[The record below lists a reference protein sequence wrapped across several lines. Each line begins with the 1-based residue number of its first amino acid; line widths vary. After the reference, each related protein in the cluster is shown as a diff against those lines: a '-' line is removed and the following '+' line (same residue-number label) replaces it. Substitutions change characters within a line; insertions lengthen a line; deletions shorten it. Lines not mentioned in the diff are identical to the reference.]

1 MDSCRSEILRASS
14 FSQVSSERRGT
25 TALLIM
31 TCGQSVAL
39 MNLKIKFAV
48 LPLFYQACSMCSA
61 FLTIFRRQFPH
72 PNVSATAVT
81 INLRGLAQCVS
92 LRYPPEEF
100 QDLGS
105 IWRIERTMRQDPT
118 SLRCRSSA
126 LMIRQKP

>member
-1 MDSCRSEILRASS
+1 MI
-14 FSQVSSERRGT
+14 
-25 TALLIM
+25 
-31 TCGQSVAL
+31 
-39 MNLKIKFAV
+39 LKIKFAV

-72 PNVSATAVT
+72 PNVSATIAVT

-92 LRYPPEEF
+92 LRYAPEEI
-100 QDLGS
+100 QDLWS

-118 SLRCRSSA
+118 TSRCRSSA